1 VAPKVTLTSWCDNSF
16 RVRVAP
22 SVLPPAI
29 QPAQAA
35 LEQSLARKNLTDL
48 AGAMLDTCGPGRA
61 VTVVSDSAQEH
72 GNLKASFSE
81 KDGTL
86 TFSRVDNGELLFS
99 AKTSFSVNGGSASAP
114 SNWTT
119 VHDKILPGCSS
130 SEYDGDLGS
139 FDKAADCLTKA
150 VAARDSGSRIT
161 YAVWRGDSNKG
172 CYVCDLSDRGEPSN
186 WNFSEMEG
194 AASFLGPPLPLVGAG
209 YLTANL
215 TVSAGDANEVIYGL
229 GQGNWTPEGGC
240 PAAGLAGARIVPLE
254 RNGQRVNLQQRKFHV
269 SIPFLY
275 STAGYGFLFN
285 MPGYGD
291 VSIGAHG
298 VGGASWSAHAALFLD
313 FWVTALP
320 AGVAAP
326 AGGPVYKQY
335 ADATGHAPPL
345 RDNAF
350 KFWQS
355 RNRYKSSEIA
365 ISVAKKYAAIQPPL
379 DVGVL
384 VIDYKNQLHDGDFAP
399 NPACYPDVRALS
411 DEVSAAINATTMFSF
426 WPEVI
431 AASPEHAVLDARGC
445 LINSDLGGRAVDAT
459 IPECREFIWSTML
472 KPRYYDKGV
481 DAYWLDETDGEG
493 TGGGGDGDY
502 GYNTSY
508 GPACAYS
515 NLWVND
521 WLSMYSDPVA
531 MQPGQIDPPLVLTR
545 GVWAGGQR
553 HGIVLWSSDIHS
565 SFEQLASQVPQ
576 GVHASMSGIP
586 WWTTDVGGYGCGF
599 AQPNDSPYMRELIV
613 RWYQFGCFSPV
624 FRTHGCRAGP
634 SEPNTAQCSPA
645 QGSCGFNE
653 IWSYGAD
660 TQVVLEKYV
669 RFRSSMKGYLKEL
682 DRNVT
687 AHGVPTMRPLA
698 FEFPNDPKARGIDD
712 QYMLGPSYLV
722 APVTAQNATTRTMY
736 FPAGANW
743 ASVFHPSSAPIEGG
757 QILTVPAPLD
767 DIPVYVRA

>member
-1 VAPKVTLTSWCDNSF
+1 
-16 RVRVAP
+16 
-22 SVLPPAI
+22 
-29 QPAQAA
+29 
-35 LEQSLARKNLTDL
+35 
-48 AGAMLDTCGPGRA
+48 
-61 VTVVSDSAQEH
+61 
-72 GNLKASFSE
+72 
-81 KDGTL
+81 
-86 TFSRVDNGELLFS
+86 
-99 AKTSFSVNGGSASAP
+99 
-114 SNWTT
+114 
-119 VHDKILPGCSS
+119 
-130 SEYDGDLGS
+130 
-139 FDKAADCLTKA
+139 
-150 VAARDSGSRIT
+150 
-161 YAVWRGDSNKG
+161 
-172 CYVCDLSDRGEPSN
+172 
-186 WNFSEMEG
+186 
-194 AASFLGPPLPLVGAG
+194 
-209 YLTANL
+209 
-215 TVSAGDANEVIYGL
+215 
-229 GQGNWTPEGGC
+229 
-240 PAAGLAGARIVPLE
+240 
-254 RNGQRVNLQQRKFHV
+254 
-269 SIPFLY
+269 
-275 STAGYGFLFN
+275 
-285 MPGYGD
+285 
-291 VSIGAHG
+291 
-298 VGGASWSAHAALFLD
+298 
-313 FWVTALP
+313 
-320 AGVAAP
+320 
-326 AGGPVYKQY
+326 
-335 ADATGHAPPL
+335 
-345 RDNAF
+345 
-350 KFWQS
+350 
-355 RNRYKSSEIA
+355 
-365 ISVAKKYAAIQPPL
+365 
-379 DVGVL
+379 

-426 WPEVI
+426 WPEVM
-431 AASPEHAVLDARGC
+431 ASSPEYAVLDARGC

-531 MQPGQIDPPLVLTR
+531 MQPGQVEPPLVLTR

-653 IWSYGAD
+653 IWSYGAE